1 MSKRHLTPPEPVWEI
16 AELYPNQGQW
26 HEQEYLSLETN
37 RLIEY
42 DDGFVEV
49 LPLPTDKHQ
58 AILAFLFMTLHAYAG
73 RYGGTVRFAA
83 LRLRLW
89 NRKYREPDLMY
100 VLPDHHH
107 YRGNRYWD
115 GADLVVEIVSG
126 SADDRERDLVIKRG
140 EYAQAGIPEYWIVDP
155 DEGLVTVLRLDG
167 DRYVEHGIFK
177 RGETA
182 TSALLP
188 ELTVNVDVVLDAD

>member
-140 EYAQAGIPEYWIVDP
+140 EYAQASIPEYWIVDP
-155 DEGLVTVLRLDG
+155 DEGLITVLRLDG

>member
-1 MSKRHLTPPEPVWEI
+1 
-16 AELYPNQGQW
+16 
-26 HEQEYLSLETN
+26 
-37 RLIEY
+37 
-42 DDGFVEV
+42 
-49 LPLPTDKHQ
+49 
-58 AILAFLFMTLHAYAG
+58 
-73 RYGGTVRFAA
+73 
-83 LRLRLW
+83 
-89 NRKYREPDLMY
+89 MY

-140 EYAQAGIPEYWIVDP
+140 EYAQASIPEYWIVDP
-155 DEGLVTVLRLDG
+155 DEGLITVLRLDG